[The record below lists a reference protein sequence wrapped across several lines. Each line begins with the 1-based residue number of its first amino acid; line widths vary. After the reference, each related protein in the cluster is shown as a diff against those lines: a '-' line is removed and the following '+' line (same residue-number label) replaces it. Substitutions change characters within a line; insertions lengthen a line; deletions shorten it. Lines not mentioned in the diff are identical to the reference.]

1 MKDYQHEGEFIDEFS
16 RAVFQIYKD
25 LLEKYG
31 IEDDDAVFSLATGV
45 YVMNDEGKT
54 DVVAS
59 MMTTA
64 LDPEELNMVL
74 NSSIE
79 IYMDSQKDEEE
90 EPKKGSIDWWI
101 KYFGNTEDLN

>member
-1 MKDYQHEGEFIDEFS
+1 MKDYKHEGEFIDEFS

-25 LLEKYG
+25 LLEKYS

-45 YVMNDEGKT
+45 YTMEDDGKT
-54 DVVAS
+54 NLVAS

-64 LDPEELNMVL
+64 LDSEELNMVI

-79 IYMDSQKDEEE
+79 IYMDSQQDED
-90 EPKKGSIDWWI
+90 EPTKGSIDWWI